1 MTMRALL
8 MIAAIGLTT
17 INAPPGLAQ
26 HGAAPQSGHGA
37 SPGEVTGSYA
47 PYAYLIGNWDIAV
60 PAGQTLRE
68 TFRWGPRQSYI
79 FFSTLMSQGGQ
90 PESVHFEGMAVWNGA
105 TNRLDYV
112 FVLEPGSGGQERGE
126 IYVQADGL
134 IVRDVTLTDR
144 NGRSGRFRQTFQ
156 RTGVDSAITSVM
168 RQTATGWE
176 PTFPGGERLVMTRRR
191 S

>member
-1 MTMRALL
+1 
-8 MIAAIGLTT
+8 
-17 INAPPGLAQ
+17 
-26 HGAAPQSGHGA
+26 
-37 SPGEVTGSYA
+37 
-47 PYAYLIGNWDIAV
+47 
-60 PAGQTLRE
+60 
-68 TFRWGPRQSYI
+68 
-79 FFSTLMSQGGQ
+79 MSQGGQ

-144 NGRSGRFRQTFQ
+144 NGRSGRFRQTFL
-156 RTGVDSAITSVM
+156 RTGEDSAIASVM